1 LKCAIVVLGPDRLV
15 GLDENLRSAWVQLAL
30 DAFDDPIRRSR
41 RHGALERDDLDAVVG
56 EEHLPALVG
65 GGDRRRDGGPI
76 LLGGS
81 DHALRRPRLDLDRLL
96 AEAHL
101 TPLLVRDRPTC
112 GQNWL
117 CWHPTCRGSWRDT

>member
-1 LKCAIVVLGPDRLV
+1 SSSFHSPTGMAASSGPPHFTQVLKCAIVVLVADRLV

-30 DAFDDPIRRSR
+30 DALDDPIRRPR

-81 DHALRRPRLDLDRLL
+81 D
-96 AEAHL
+96 
-101 TPLLVRDRPTC
+101 
-112 GQNWL
+112 
-117 CWHPTCRGSWRDT
+117 